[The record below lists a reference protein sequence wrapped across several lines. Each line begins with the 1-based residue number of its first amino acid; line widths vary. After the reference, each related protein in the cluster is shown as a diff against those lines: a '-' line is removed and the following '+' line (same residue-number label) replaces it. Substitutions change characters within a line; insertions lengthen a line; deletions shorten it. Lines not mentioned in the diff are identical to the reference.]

1 MTPPRISVQLSQ
13 HDDALLR
20 SIAHERGHSISFLAN
35 EMIRRSLHEDVFLE
49 QLHNHLKPIQQRMI
63 AIEKFMNIILS
74 QIYDDTTK
82 LECLLDDIYR
92 NKAE

>member
-1 MTPPRISVQLSQ
+1 MTTPRISVQLSQ
-13 HDDALLR
+13 NDDSLLR
-20 SIAHERGHSISFLAN
+20 SIADERGHSISFIAN
-35 EMIRRSLHEDVFLE
+35 EMIRKSLYEDVFLE
-49 QLHNHLKPIQQRMI
+49 QLQNHLKPIQHRMI